1 MANKQAQSAKL
12 TVPSNRDRES
22 RNVQA
27 QRRALDTQTL
37 KELGSRRRKPELSNS
52 SASANIRQ
60 TKEYKIAA
68 RKWTSTIVALP
79 ILLYTSW
86 VLYERIHGSQSQKH
100 LDDRSRFSA
109 PRRDENRD

>member
-1 MANKQAQSAKL
+1 MANQRAQSAQL
-12 TVPSNRDRES
+12 ILSNGDGRS
-22 RNVQA
+22 PNVQ
-27 QRRALDTQTL
+27 RVLDARTL
-37 KELGSRRRKPELSNS
+37 KELGSQRKKPRLSNS

-86 VLYERIHGSQSQKH
+86 VLYERVCGGQSRSKH

-109 PRRDENRD
+109 PRQDENRG